1 MKNIIKKISKNKIYF
16 ENENFKLI
24 IGDSFELLKQFEA
37 KSIDVIF
44 ADPPYFLSNG
54 GITVRSGKMV
64 KVDKAEWDQNMPIE
78 NKLDYNRQWIRLCRE
93 VLKDDGT
100 IWISGTLHNIYYVG
114 VALEMEGFSI
124 INNVTWQKTNPPP
137 NISNRAFTHSTETVL
152 WARKVLTPKK
162 KGKHYFNYSLMKSIN
177 DDKQMKDVWS
187 FSTTKPS
194 EKRMGKH
201 PTQKPLVL
209 LERVILASTRDG
221 DVILDPFC
229 GSGTTGI
236 AASKYNRRFIGID
249 NVEEYLELT
258 KKRYKA
264 MEE

>member
-137 NISNRAFTHSTETVL
+137 NISTRAFTHSTETVL
-152 WARKVLTPKK
+152 WARKVLTPKE
-162 KGKHYFNYSLMKSIN
+162 G
-177 DDKQMKDVWS
+177 
-187 FSTTKPS
+187 
-194 EKRMGKH
+194 
-201 PTQKPLVL
+201 
-209 LERVILASTRDG
+209 
-221 DVILDPFC
+221 
-229 GSGTTGI
+229 
-236 AASKYNRRFIGID
+236 
-249 NVEEYLELT
+249 
-258 KKRYKA
+258 
-264 MEE
+264 